1 MIEIITIA
9 IRIKILMMVIVIVI
23 VIAIVIVT
31 VVGNI
36 KDDNNNDRYDGKK
49 MRYQQKIAASKVSK
63 RQNK

>member
-23 VIAIVIVT
+23 VIVT
-31 VVGNI
+31 VVGTI